1 MNALKCL
8 LPIKPHLCERYVR
21 LGRQELADWKRRAV
35 GIPMMSS
42 VADDLTEVQLVSSA
56 SGAFNIHSP
65 RSEAASAIMAAKPV
79 DICDPWTR
87 SQHRATIQMS
97 ALAGAETTFAVRLE
111 GEVDV

>member
-56 SGAFNIHSP
+56 SGALTSIPLDP
-65 RSEAASAIMAAKPV
+65 RLRRP
-79 DICDPWTR
+79 
-87 SQHRATIQMS
+87 
-97 ALAGAETTFAVRLE
+97 
-111 GEVDV
+111 